1 MVWLRRMSKIMDSDQ
16 FSIGLID
23 ALQNDDVISKFSQMF
38 SKSLKEESDSLRQ
51 EIGTLRNELKGR
63 DAKITK
69 LEKDVVDLQDK
80 FDDQEQY
87 SRRNTLCISNIPE
100 KQFEDTTVMALKL
113 FNDKMKVAVTVN
125 DIDWSHR
132 YGKKKPNSP
141 RGIMVKFATY
151 RARHAVFR
159 AKSSLGPN
167 GALPA
172 PAWTAAAAAG
182 LQGDTPAE
190 GAIQGDTPA
199 EDATDRI
206 QRDAEMAEFEN
217 VYISENLTD
226 RRQYLMF
233 LCRVA
238 RRKRTLKKCWSS
250 DGQILVLDNDS
261 KIVPVSKIPDLSA
274 VTGLDFNEVIRE
286 LDASRQ
292 PRGGAS

>member
-1 MVWLRRMSKIMDSDQ
+1 
-16 FSIGLID
+16 
-23 ALQNDDVISKFSQMF
+23 MF
-38 SKSLKEESDSLRQ
+38 VHEFNVD
-51 EIGTLRNELKGR
+51 
-63 DAKITK
+63 ITA
-69 LEKDVVDLQDK
+69 
-80 FDDQEQY
+80 
-87 SRRNTLCISNIPE
+87 I
-100 KQFEDTTVMALKL
+100 
-113 FNDKMKVAVTVN
+113 TVN
-125 DIDWSHR
+125 DIDRSHR

-182 LQGDTPAE
+182 LQGDTPAEGAIQGDTPAE